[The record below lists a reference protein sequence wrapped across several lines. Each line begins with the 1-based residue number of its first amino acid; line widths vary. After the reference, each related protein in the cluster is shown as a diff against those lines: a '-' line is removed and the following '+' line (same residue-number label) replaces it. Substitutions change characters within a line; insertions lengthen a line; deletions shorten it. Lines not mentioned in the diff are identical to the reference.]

1 MDRRQAVLAVCC
13 AQKNL
18 EVLWHVAFPN
28 IQRMIRIGSLP
39 SSYKLILAVGTTTR
53 PKYRAL
59 LLGLL
64 RPFVHNGEFS
74 IRYRCYER
82 FNKSYLRI
90 SDLAADVLSTRELC
104 VSDAYRLDR
113 SFRPD
118 VVIDGGGNIGLFTL
132 RAAAAASADGGS
144 TKFVIC
150 EPVPRNI
157 TQIEKHL
164 QMNGVQAKIVPCCLG
179 GSRRTISFY
188 CRGANESSFD
198 PSLPYDSVI
207 EIPVVLL
214 QDVIDSTA
222 KRILI
227 KLDIEGMEMETLA
240 TYLPG
245 EHRPVYIVG
254 ELHDRPNN
262 AAVLE
267 QIFREQSWTL
277 ELFDVDEVTCSF
289 RACSPSAVPL
299 LGWAKACGSTQTS

>member
-1 MDRRQAVLAVCC
+1 M
-13 AQKNL
+13 
-18 EVLWHVAFPN
+18 AFPN

-53 PKYRAL
+53 PKYRPL
-59 LLGLL
+59 LLAFL
-64 RPFVHNGEFS
+64 RPFVRNGEFS

-104 VSDAYRLDR
+104 VSDAYRLER
-113 SFRPD
+113 NFRPD

-132 RAAAAASADGGS
+132 RAAAALGS
-144 TKFVIC
+144 HGSSPKFVIC

-164 QMNGVQAKIVPCCLG
+164 QMNGVQAEVVPCCLG

-198 PSLPYDSVI
+198 SSLPYDSVI

-214 QDVIDSTA
+214 QDVIDPA
-222 KRILI
+222 AERILI

-240 TYLPG
+240 AYLPT
-245 EHRPVYIVG
+245 ERRLVYLVG

-262 AAVLE
+262 APMLE
-267 QIFREQSWTL
+267 RMFRDQGWTL

-299 LGWAKACGSTQTS
+299 LRWAIACAGTQAI